1 MVSSPFYGPPHM
13 GIPGRDSQPWARPK
27 AMDACPRVANPLYGL
42 QMLRTAESNQRRS
55 TEFQQEETMDL
66 SSHASAPT
74 PSDTLRNGVQPSELN
89 GEVGRTVVAE
99 PQVKDSAVTS
109 VIAPNPLRETT
120 AITDTLNC
128 SKVENIVKKLESAAV
143 PENMTVNPDPF
154 ANLQSSTCVTS
165 DNPVV
170 DFSLPENVGGLE
182 SSVSKTTSSSINST
196 TLSNYNE
203 FDRRSPSNDS
213 CEQQLLHSSI
223 SDIVVKPVEE
233 SRPAEILD
241 TSKINDNNLENSS
254 IPINPNPPNV
264 IDSESHSLINNSSLS
279 LDTDESKLVVA
290 DSSADDIFDVSPED
304 SSASTSQEV
313 ESSVGSGV
321 PLLIPALVPDKFSEA
336 PVYSTPTEQMV
347 SKPVDETVAPSAE
360 NVEILLES
368 MFLETSS
375 SCPLSNSSAP
385 QSVIVSSGA
394 KLSLEIPKS
403 QTELSPLKVEELAQT
418 LAGDSPTEMTRQ
430 EEKDNDDYILDE
442 IEKNL
447 EMLTESGSTMH
458 TKLDVKSPT
467 PLNIEKNLV
476 SNTSVKR
483 ENAEDGLLSNNSTD
497 IQLPL
502 FLKPE
507 SKELLSTVEPSTS
520 QPQEETSQTE
530 TKVSTD
536 IVPKTEPTT
545 SSANNDAGTS
555 NNPFIEVESE
565 LEKMFAGIV
574 EPADGN
580 DSVPQPSTSE
590 PKKSVVS
597 KRPVAKR
604 KKANSRRVP
613 DNSLFD
619 GSSGETSPVKKRGRK
634 RVNDSGSERGSKKM
648 KTDSSDSFKKGRV
661 PKDVVSDSVSNKK
674 GPFVHIEGSKESPA
688 SVVVVN
694 SGLRADDD
702 DALDKASARKK
713 HSIVHRTEGKIH

>member
-42 QMLRTAESNQRRS
+42 QMLRTPESSQRRS

-120 AITDTLNC
+120 TITDTLNC
-128 SKVENIVKKLESAAV
+128 SKVENIVKKLESAVV

-154 ANLQSSTCVTS
+154 ANLQSNTCVTS
-165 DNPVV
+165 DNSVV
-170 DFSLPENVGGLE
+170 DFSLPDNVGGLE
-182 SSVSKTTSSSINST
+182 SSVSKTTSSSIDST
-196 TLSNYNE
+196 TLSNSKE
-203 FDRRSPSNDS
+203 FDGRSPLNDS
-213 CEQQLLHSSI
+213 CEQQIFHSSI
-223 SDIVVKPVEE
+223 SDIVVKPIEE
-233 SRPAEILD
+233 SRPAQVLD
-241 TSKINDNNLENSS
+241 TSTINDNNLENSS
-254 IPINPNPPNV
+254 IQIDPNPQR
-264 IDSESHSLINNSSLS
+264 ESHSFINNSSLS

-321 PLLIPALVPDKFSEA
+321 PLTMPVLVPVKSSEA
-336 PVYSTPTEQMV
+336 PVYSTPIEQIV
-347 SKPVDETVAPSAE
+347 SKPVETVAPSAE

-375 SCPLSNSSAP
+375 SCPLSNSSVP

-403 QTELSPLKVEELAQT
+403 QTEISPLKVEELAQT
-418 LAGDSPTEMTRQ
+418 LAGDSPTEITMQ
-430 EEKDNDDYILDE
+430 EEKGKDEDDYILDE

-447 EMLTESGSTMH
+447 EMLTESGSTLH
-458 TKLDVKSPT
+458 PKTDVKSPT
-467 PLNIEKNLV
+467 PSNVEKDLV
-476 SNTSVKR
+476 SDTSVKR
-483 ENAEDGLLSNNSTD
+483 EKVEGALLSNNSAD
-497 IQLPL
+497 IQHPL

-507 SKELLSTVEPSTS
+507 SKESLSTVEPSSS
-520 QPQEETSQTE
+520 QPQETSQTK

-536 IVPKTEPTT
+536 IVLKTEPT
-545 SSANNDAGTS
+545 SSSVNSDAGTS

-574 EPADGN
+574 EPADGS
-580 DSVPQPSTSE
+580 DSAPQPSTSE

-604 KKANSRRVP
+604 KKANSRRVS

-648 KTDSSDSFKKGRV
+648 KADSSDSFKKGRV

-713 HSIVHRTEGKIH
+713 HSIVHRTEGRV